1 MRIPSGI
8 LIGIVIVVVGGLSL
22 LVGEVPIGGTA
33 PAPELTIEQQ
43 YRMGL
48 IEEMK
53 AFGAGLG
60 FSETE
65 NFRKYADELDAYHY
79 YFYTPVTTLPY
90 SLGDPELR
98 FGTGTR
104 TDVTIDLNEYDAFF
118 YSMQA
123 MAGVKTPVTRGLM
136 EAPLSRFI
144 HCVFHEEW
152 HEQIDL
158 PLVIEEPNAEIV
170 SHIAGMLFA
179 EEKWGRDAE
188 PYTTLKRQLQNK
200 LREAAVYVDYY
211 DRLEMLYSRF
221 HSGEL
226 SRLETLR
233 VKDDVL
239 DSLGQELEHIWGG
252 RPDQLNNAFIAFQ
265 MTYYRNLRL
274 MYQVFLALDSDLH
287 RTVALFRSLPGEGE
301 SAADLDEIKA
311 IEAEVVGYL
320 EDILTGR
327 SAMVPSG

>member
-1 MRIPSGI
+1 MRITSGI
-8 LIGIVIVVVGGLSL
+8 LAGILVTLIAGLGL
-22 LVGEVPIGGTA
+22 LVAEVSTRESA
-33 PAPELTIEQQ
+33 RAPELTAEQQ
-43 YRMGL
+43 YRMEL

-53 AFGAGLG
+53 AFGKELG
-60 FSETE
+60 FSETA
-65 NFRKYADELDAYHY
+65 NFRKYADDLEAYHY

-144 HCVFHEEW
+144 HGVFHEEW

-188 PYTTLKRQLQNK
+188 PYTTLKQQLQNK

-239 DSLGQELEHIWGG
+239 DSLGKELEDIWGG
-252 RPDQLNNAFIAFQ
+252 RPDQLNNAFISFQ

-287 RTVALFRSLPGEGE
+287 KTVALFRSLPGQGE
-301 SAADLDEIKA
+301 SVADLDEIKV

-320 EDILTGR
+320 EDVLTGR